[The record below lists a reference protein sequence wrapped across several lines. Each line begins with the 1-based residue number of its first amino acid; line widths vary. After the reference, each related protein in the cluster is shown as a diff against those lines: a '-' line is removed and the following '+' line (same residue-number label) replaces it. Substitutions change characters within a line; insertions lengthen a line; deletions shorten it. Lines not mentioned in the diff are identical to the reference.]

1 MPFERIGA
9 FRSGE
14 VVLGRGWEKKWGDT
28 EPEGFVSSANA
39 NAERLLDYSQFAI
52 RVNEADIERL
62 DVILNEYDDAEIRKL
77 QNGVARV
84 RHLFSYDVPD
94 QPADGTFSRIKPRR
108 NETNAT
114 TFLSEKDRFA
124 GDGAA
129 DVANTGDGV
138 GTFPGA
144 PWDAFEMIMA
154 SLRYKLELRK
164 ERRDVD

>member
-62 DVILNEYDDAEIRKL
+62 DVILNE
-77 QNGVARV
+77 
-84 RHLFSYDVPD
+84 
-94 QPADGTFSRIKPRR
+94 
-108 NETNAT
+108 
-114 TFLSEKDRFA
+114 
-124 GDGAA
+124 
-129 DVANTGDGV
+129 
-138 GTFPGA
+138 
-144 PWDAFEMIMA
+144 
-154 SLRYKLELRK
+154 
-164 ERRDVD
+164 